1 MLSTKTGLIYGL
13 RGGSEREGELN
24 ACDNAIAEKERDGRV
39 RKDDKRKLP
48 SFPTLGPLV
57 KIQTESTRKL
67 SNFNF
72 QWTKTLYQNN
82 LKNIALF
89 FYIFQGLKM

>member
-1 MLSTKTGLIYGL
+1 MAWEAAVN
-13 RGGSEREGELN
+13 ERGELN

-57 KIQTESTRKL
+57 KIKTESTRKL

-82 LKNIALF
+82 LKKIALF
-89 FYIFQGLKM
+89 FYIFQVLKM

>member
-1 MLSTKTGLIYGL
+1 MK
-13 RGGSEREGELN
+13 ERGELN
-24 ACDNAIAEKERDGRV
+24 VCDNALAEKERDGRV

-48 SFPTLGPLV
+48 SFSTLGLLV
-57 KIQTESTRKL
+57 KIKTESTRKL

-72 QWTKTLYQNN
+72 QWTKNLYQNN

-89 FYIFQGLKM
+89 FYIFQGLKI